1 MKKNIFISI
10 LIIVICVL
18 SYKLYILN
26 DEYLSLDSIYQT
38 TQTRL
43 IASNQKIS
51 DLNDKIFNYE
61 KQIKFMDDH
70 VAICPA
76 DGTRLYHKYSC
87 DKLDTSSFWIYNIE
101 QAPNE
106 GFKPCSLCAD
116 LDNTKDSTSIIVYV
130 TDTGS
135 KYHRSGCSYLRSK
148 NPITLEKAISQGYG
162 ACSRCNPPKGK

>member
-26 DEYLSLDSIYQT
+26 DEYLTLDSIYQT

-43 IASNQKIS
+43 IVSNKKIS

-70 VAICPA
+70 VAICTT
-76 DGTRLYHKYSC
+76 DGPRLYHKYSC
-87 DKLDTSSFWIYNIE
+87 DKLDTSSFLIFNIE

-106 GFKPCSLCAD
+106 GFQKCHLCAD
-116 LDNTKDSTSIIVYV
+116 LDNTKDSTSRIVYV
-130 TDTGS
+130 TDTGN
-135 KYHRSGCSYLRSK
+135 KYHQSGCSYISK
-148 NPITLEKAISQGYG
+148 NPITIEKAISQGYG
-162 ACSRCNPPKGK
+162 ACFRCNPIKGQ